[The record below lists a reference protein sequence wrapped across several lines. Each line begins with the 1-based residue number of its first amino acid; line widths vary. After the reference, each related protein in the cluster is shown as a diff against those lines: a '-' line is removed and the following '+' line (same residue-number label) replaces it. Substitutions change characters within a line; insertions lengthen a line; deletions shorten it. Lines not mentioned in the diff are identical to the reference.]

1 MSMTL
6 SMTAAE
12 WLGVLGACLF
22 ALMML
27 LFTAGRLLVGQIEKR
42 LDSRFATLDEQRKDG
57 QSAWMDLFNEHTRQF
72 NEHTRHDEREFES
85 IQASL
90 VAITSELS
98 RNYVRREELQDHLR
112 DLRTR
117 SQLLDEKLDRVLLA
131 IGGIHGSP

>member
-57 QSAWMDLFNEHTRQF
+57 QSAWMDLFNEHTR
-72 NEHTRHDEREFES
+72 HDEREFES
-85 IQASL
+85 IQASV

>member
-22 ALMML
+22 ALMMS

-57 QSAWMDLFNEHTRQF
+57 QSAWMDLFNEHTR
-72 NEHTRHDEREFES
+72 HDEREFES

-90 VAITSELS
+90 VALTSELS

>member
-57 QSAWMDLFNEHTRQF
+57 QSAWMDLFNEHTRH
-72 NEHTRHDEREFES
+72 NEREFES
-85 IQASL
+85 TQASL
-90 VAITSELS
+90 VALTSELS

>member
-57 QSAWMDLFNEHTRQF
+57 QSAWMDLFNEHTR
-72 NEHTRHDEREFES
+72 HDEREFES

-90 VAITSELS
+90 VALTSELS

>member
-22 ALMML
+22 ALMMS

-57 QSAWMDLFNEHTRQF
+57 QSAWMDLF

>member
-42 LDSRFATLDEQRKDG
+42 LDSRFATLDEQRKDS
-57 QSAWMDLFNEHTRQF
+57 QSAWMDLFNEHTRH
-72 NEHTRHDEREFES
+72 NEREFES

-90 VAITSELS
+90 VALTSELS

>member
-22 ALMML
+22 ALIML
-27 LFTAGRLLVGQIEKR
+27 LFTAGRLLVGQMEKR
-42 LDSRFATLDEQRKDG
+42 LDARFAMLDDQRKSG
-57 QSAWMDLFNEHTRQF
+57 QSAWMDLF

-85 IQASL
+85 IQTSL
-90 VAITSELS
+90 VALTSELS

>member
-42 LDSRFATLDEQRKDG
+42 LDSRFATLDEQRKDC
-57 QSAWMDLFNEHTRQF
+57 QSAWMDLFNEHTRH
-72 NEHTRHDEREFES
+72 NEREFES
-85 IQASL
+85 TQASL
-90 VAITSELS
+90 VALTSELS

>member
-22 ALMML
+22 ALMMS

-57 QSAWMDLFNEHTRQF
+57 QSAWTDLF

-90 VAITSELS
+90 VALTSELS

>member
-57 QSAWMDLFNEHTRQF
+57 QSAWMDLFNEHTR
-72 NEHTRHDEREFES
+72 HDEREFES

>member
-22 ALMML
+22 TLMML

-57 QSAWMDLFNEHTRQF
+57 QSAWMDLFNEHTR
-72 NEHTRHDEREFES
+72 HDEREFES

-90 VAITSELS
+90 VALTSELS

>member
-22 ALMML
+22 ALMMS

-57 QSAWMDLFNEHTRQF
+57 QSAWMDLFNEHTR
-72 NEHTRHDEREFES
+72 HDEREFES
-85 IQASL
+85 IQTSL

>member
-27 LFTAGRLLVGQIEKR
+27 LITAGRLLVGQIEKR

-57 QSAWMDLFNEHTRQF
+57 QSAWMDLFNEHTR
-72 NEHTRHDEREFES
+72 HDEREFES

-90 VAITSELS
+90 VALTSELS

>member
-6 SMTAAE
+6 SMTEAE

-27 LFTAGRLLVGQIEKR
+27 LFTVGRLLVGQIEKR
-42 LDSRFATLDEQRKDG
+42 LDSRFATLDDQRKDG
-57 QSAWMDLFNEHTRQF
+57 QSAWMDLFNEHTRH
-72 NEHTRHDEREFES
+72 NEREFES

-90 VAITSELS
+90 VALTSELS

>member
-42 LDSRFATLDEQRKDG
+42 LDSRFATLDEQRKDS
-57 QSAWMDLFNEHTRQF
+57 QSAWMDLFNA
-72 NEHTRHDEREFES
+72 HTRHNEREFES
-85 IQASL
+85 TQASL
-90 VAITSELS
+90 VALTSELS

>member
-57 QSAWMDLFNEHTRQF
+57 QSAWMDLFNEHTRH
-72 NEHTRHDEREFES
+72 NEREFES

-90 VAITSELS
+90 VALTSELS

>member
-22 ALMML
+22 ALMMS

-57 QSAWMDLFNEHTRQF
+57 QSAWMDLFNEHTR
-72 NEHTRHDEREFES
+72 HDEREFES

-90 VAITSELS
+90 VALASELS

>member
-12 WLGVLGACLF
+12 WLGVLGTCLF
-22 ALMML
+22 ALMMS

-57 QSAWMDLFNEHTRQF
+57 QSAWMDLFNEHTR
-72 NEHTRHDEREFES
+72 HDEREFES

-90 VAITSELS
+90 VALTSELS

>member
-27 LFTAGRLLVGQIEKR
+27 LFTAGRLLVGQVEKR

-57 QSAWMDLFNEHTRQF
+57 QSAWMDLFNEHTRH
-72 NEHTRHDEREFES
+72 NEREFES
-85 IQASL
+85 IRASL
-90 VAITSELS
+90 VALTSELS

>member
-57 QSAWMDLFNEHTRQF
+57 QSAWMNLF

>member
-12 WLGVLGACLF
+12 WLGMLGACLF

-57 QSAWMDLFNEHTRQF
+57 QSAWMDLF